1 MTKYKITLNAVA
13 VDDLMTGAPLYN
25 LSLDVESEE
34 EALDILRNA
43 ISKKSTN
50 IISIKDWQ
58 SLKDLDSTSKTNGDK
73 GIRFPPYEGY
83 TTWC

>member
-13 VDDLMTGAPLYN
+13 VDDQMTGVPLYN

-34 EALDILRNA
+34 EALEILRNA

-58 SLKDLDSTSKTNGDK
+58 SLKDFDSTSKTNGKKD
-73 GIRFPPYEGY
+73 IRFPPSEGY